1 MIIKTDKQNRIENLV
16 INADLSLPVVS
27 QLENITVIKAEVFKF
42 RDPTKF
48 SDIILGLNTDFY
60 LDMLVDISK
69 LENKESLDIFFA
81 TSIEDDYNKVVD
93 ESNNKQYLV
102 FNDGILSTIDKEFNE
117 QIIRESY
124 YE

>member
-1 MIIKTDKQNRIENLV
+1 MLLDIKKIKDKS
-16 INADLSLPVVS
+16 DLS
-27 QLENITVIKAEVFKF
+27 
-42 RDPTKF
+42 
-48 SDIILGLNTDFY
+48 
-60 LDMLVDISK
+60 
-69 LENKESLDIFFA
+69 IFFA

-102 FNDGILSTIDKEFNE
+102 FNDGMLSTIDKEFNE